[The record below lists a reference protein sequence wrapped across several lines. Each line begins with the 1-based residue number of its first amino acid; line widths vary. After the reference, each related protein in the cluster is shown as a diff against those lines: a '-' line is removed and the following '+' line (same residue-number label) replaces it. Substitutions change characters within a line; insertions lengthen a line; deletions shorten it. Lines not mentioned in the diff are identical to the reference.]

1 MILTNVTRDMQILQE
16 ETFGPVVAVIKIES
30 AEEAIAIANE
40 SDLGLVASLWT
51 RDLATAWRVAE
62 ALPHGSVNVNET
74 TNYWDQL
81 APFGGAG
88 RSGVGRELSQWFLDS
103 FTEAKLISF
112 DLGGERGSRR
122 VAGD

>member
-1 MILTNVTRDMQILQE
+1 MRPLSKSVPPRRR
-16 ETFGPVVAVIKIES
+16 FK
-30 AEEAIAIANE
+30 IANE

-51 RDLATAWRVAE
+51 RDLSTAWRVAE

-88 RSGVGRELSQWFLDS
+88 KSGVGRELSQWFLDS

-112 DLGGERGSRR
+112 DLGGERGSRTNCGR
-122 VAGD
+122 LVGADSSRDNCNGS